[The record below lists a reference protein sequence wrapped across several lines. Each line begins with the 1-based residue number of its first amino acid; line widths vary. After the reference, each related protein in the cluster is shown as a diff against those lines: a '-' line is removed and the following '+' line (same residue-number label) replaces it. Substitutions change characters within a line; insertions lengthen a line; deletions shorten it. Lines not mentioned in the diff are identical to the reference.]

1 MFLLEFDGSS
11 TGGYK
16 FEGAETTQKMEHTWE
31 NDGDMSQL
39 ADDGVEGGVRC
50 VTVDKDLSDL
60 GCPSGEFIVG
70 KGYQKASGIKM
81 PSQVNL
87 SFFHSSFRL

>member
-16 FEGAETTQKMEHTWE
+16 FEGAETTQKMEQTWE

-39 ADDGVEGGVRC
+39 AYDGVEGGVRC
-50 VTVDKDLSDL
+50 VTVD
-60 GCPSGEFIVG
+60 
-70 KGYQKASGIKM
+70 
-81 PSQVNL
+81 
-87 SFFHSSFRL
+87 